1 MAAEACY
8 FFIFLFKFQ
17 SNYLLKFYIFLVK
30 NRKYH
35 WCGSQDPGVPFLF
48 SAFLFCLSVLVTK
61 RPWSSVSDLSLIL
74 SPRPSLM
81 LLSASALFFFD
92 QFFLCQRNC
101 STGPRLGHGGRG
113 VVGGRQGLDLRCF
126 WLDWASFRAN
136 FNLAR
141 ICEKKCTCWSADI
154 SWPPWIS
161 SSNWNFEKVIILI
174 LLNVF
179 NF

>member
-17 SNYLLKFYIFLVK
+17 SNYLLKFYIFLVKIGKTLFPVFIDSALFLVK

-92 QFFLCQRNC
+92 QFFLWRHALT
-101 STGPRLGHGGRG
+101 SRH
-113 VVGGRQGLDLRCF
+113 F
-126 WLDWASFRAN
+126 DWSISRFKIWDDQPATAN
-136 FNLAR
+136 EMTVLPF
-141 ICEKKCTCWSADI
+141 I
-154 SWPPWIS
+154 P
-161 SSNWNFEKVIILI
+161 
-174 LLNVF
+174 
-179 NF
+179 